1 MTNALKEVKIL
12 LSKSLCTRI
21 NKRKIVCNNM
31 WRKAGCKV
39 LQWKA
44 RKTHCDC
51 CWNWR
56 IFCWKKKKKTQKRV
70 APYFTTYSLKWANTS
85 TNKPTKFTVR
95 RLISESFFSTANL
108 LEAGVKNT
116 DVIGVLAIKGNGNLS
131 LANKRAKFNHISDST
146 HVFLALAVGNL
157 SKDFANDWRKMK
169 QNHKTEVRIVQ
180 ITVGLLQ

>member
-1 MTNALKEVKIL
+1 MNQKCLQNKLLLSRLFLPLRLMTNALKEVKIL
-12 LSKSLCTRI
+12 LSKSPCTRI

-56 IFCWKKKKKTQKRV
+56 IFCWKKKKKKKSEESC
-70 APYFTTYSLKWANTS
+70 AYFTTYNFYRLKWANTS

-95 RLISESFFSTANL
+95 RLISESFIQQL
-108 LEAGVKNT
+108 
-116 DVIGVLAIKGNGNLS
+116 IY
-131 LANKRAKFNHISDST
+131 
-146 HVFLALAVGNL
+146 
-157 SKDFANDWRKMK
+157 
-169 QNHKTEVRIVQ
+169 
-180 ITVGLLQ
+180 